1 MQAPWYLQCR
11 VLVRSLLA
19 KVHQYPSHLRVQGER
34 LKIKGG
40 RRGLGLGKSSGGYQ
54 SEGRGLMRGGNMVFM
69 GLIILLLVAAGDF
82 YQSYSAIL
90 VQEPE
95 GEQRE

>member
-19 KVHQYPSHLRVQGER
+19 KVYQYPSHLRVRGER

-40 RRGLGLGKSSGGYQ
+40 RHGLGLGKSSGGYQ
-54 SEGRGLMRGGNMVFM
+54 SEGRDLMRGGDM
-69 GLIILLLVAAGDF
+69 GLIILLLVAAGYF
-82 YQSYSAIL
+82 YQRYSAIL